1 MPSRVVFFVR
11 WFRKFYR
18 PIFEIT
24 FGGKAQ
30 HNQKIYEN
38 GEVRNSQTGELLG
51 NLFHYLG
58 RY

>member
-30 HNQKIYEN
+30 HNHKIYEN
-38 GEVRNSQTGELLG
+38 G
-51 NLFHYLG
+51 
-58 RY
+58 